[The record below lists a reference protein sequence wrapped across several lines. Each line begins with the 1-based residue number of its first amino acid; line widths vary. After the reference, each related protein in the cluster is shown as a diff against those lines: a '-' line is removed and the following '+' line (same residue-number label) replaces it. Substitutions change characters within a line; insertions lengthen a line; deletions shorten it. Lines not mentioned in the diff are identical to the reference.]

1 MLFSFFLLNL
11 ELYENAKWSCTC
23 SLFYFLPT
31 LPFNLSFIFREIW
44 ISFSWNIKVFTGE
57 EKKKSYEIIQN
68 WKLIFPKPAKPLN
81 RWAGMWL
88 QTWWTATRGGQFFL
102 GQSHDPPSNVI
113 ITRLWTFEGIQVLWE
128 FSSIS
133 ISIELLLS
141 IWTLGGAACSAGQS
155 SQLCR
160 IKDGRM
166 EGGAENERG
175 NWARCDVAQRNMAGY
190 DVWRLGGKIRGQ
202 NSIKPYE

>member
-23 SLFYFLPT
+23 FLFYFLPT
-31 LPFNLSFIFREIW
+31 LPFNLFLSSGRFGSVSVETSKCLLERR
-44 ISFSWNIKVFTGE
+44 
-57 EKKKSYEIIQN
+57 EKKELWNNSELKTH
-68 WKLIFPKPAKPLN
+68 FPK
-81 RWAGMWL
+81 AGEAFESVSWHVAADMMDCH
-88 QTWWTATRGGQFFL
+88 QRGQFFL

-113 ITRLWTFEGIQVLWE
+113 ITCLWTFEGIQVLWE

-155 SQLCR
+155 SQLCG
-160 IKDGRM
+160 IKDGGM

>member
-68 WKLIFPKPAKPLN
+68 WKLIWHVAADMMDCHQ
-81 RWAGMWL
+81 R
-88 QTWWTATRGGQFFL
+88 GQFFL

-155 SQLCR
+155 SQLCG